1 MEIKKSPKAD
11 LEKGKTLSILM
22 GFVVGLAVL
31 FVGFEWSTRDVMVVQ
46 ASEGV
51 ADIIAEEEVEITR
64 PENTPPPPPPPPA
77 PVVTEVLNVV
87 EDDVELEQQDILSSE
102 DDQTSAQEAVYT
114 PPAVVEEEE
123 ESAQQIFTV
132 VEEMPK
138 FPGGDAELLKFIAK
152 SIKYPV
158 IAQENGIQGRV
169 ICAFVVNRDGS
180 VVDAEVLR
188 GVDPSLDKEALRVI
202 GTMPKWTPGISR
214 EVNQYVLSILCLSR
228 SDCNSIT
235 LNISKGCFIFAAFF
249 YFITP
254 LIDTAMLAFE
264 NILQRIESEISQLQF
279 TNPPKSLYEPIEYIL
294 SLGGKRIRPALT
306 LMACNIYNNSI
317 ENAIKPALGL
327 EVFHNFTLLHDDLMD
342 EADKRRN
349 KPTVHKVW
357 NANTAI
363 LSGDAM
369 LIAAYLLIGSTEHGH
384 LKQVLD
390 LFTQTAAEICGGQ
403 QFDMEFESRMDVSE
417 EEYIE
422 MIRLKTAV
430 LLACSLKTG
439 ALLGGASQEDASN
452 LYAFGI
458 NIGLAFQLQ
467 DDLLDV
473 YGDTAT
479 FGKNIGG
486 DILCNK
492 KTFLLINALRLANK
506 EQVETLRSWMDKK
519 EFDPAQKIQA
529 FTSIYNE
536 LQLKQLTENKI
547 QAYYDASVEN
557 LNALQVAPEKL
568 TILKEVCDHLMHRQ
582 S

>member
-1 MEIKKSPKAD
+1 
-11 LEKGKTLSILM
+11 
-22 GFVVGLAVL
+22 
-31 FVGFEWSTRDVMVVQ
+31 
-46 ASEGV
+46 
-51 ADIIAEEEVEITR
+51 
-64 PENTPPPPPPPPA
+64 
-77 PVVTEVLNVV
+77 
-87 EDDVELEQQDILSSE
+87 
-102 DDQTSAQEAVYT
+102 
-114 PPAVVEEEE
+114 
-123 ESAQQIFTV
+123 
-132 VEEMPK
+132 
-138 FPGGDAELLKFIAK
+138 
-152 SIKYPV
+152 
-158 IAQENGIQGRV
+158 
-169 ICAFVVNRDGS
+169 
-180 VVDAEVLR
+180 
-188 GVDPSLDKEALRVI
+188 
-202 GTMPKWTPGISR
+202 
-214 EVNQYVLSILCLSR
+214 
-228 SDCNSIT
+228 
-235 LNISKGCFIFAAFF
+235 
-249 YFITP
+249 
-254 LIDTAMLAFE
+254 MLTFE
-264 NILQRIESEISQLQF
+264 NILKRIESEISQLQF
-279 TNPPKSLYEPIEYIL
+279 ANPPKSLYEPIEYIL

-369 LIAAYLLIGSTEHGH
+369 LIAAYQLIGSTAPGH

-390 LFTQTAAEICGGQ
+390 LFTQTALEICGGQ

-430 LLACSLKTG
+430 LLACALKIG
-439 ALLGGASQEDASN
+439 AILGGASQEDADN

-492 KTFLLINALRLANK
+492 KTFLLINAIRLANK
-506 EQVETLRSWMDKK
+506 EQKETLRDWMDKK

-529 FTSIYNE
+529 FTSIYND
-536 LQLKQLTENKI
+536 LGLRQLTENKI

-557 LNALQVAPEKL
+557 LNALQIAPEKL
-568 TILKEVCDHLMHRQ
+568 TILKEVCDRLMYRQ